1 MSNTKLEVV
10 LIIIGFLGLQ
20 CISIAQAQDAQK
32 GQSQMKKVL
41 NTNHPGQMPD
51 NDVNDNLQEYPLYP
65 ESEDIYNRFKK
76 EKNMDP
82 EDISK
87 VKKSDKSDNARTN
100 NEKESND
107 DASGSNLD
115 IPGSELDDEQENI
128 GNEDEENNYYS
139 IGGDDHNN
147 LDEDKDEL

>member
-1 MSNTKLEVV
+1 MKIQLSTKKNGNQ
-10 LIIIGFLGLQ
+10 II
-20 CISIAQAQDAQK
+20 A
-32 GQSQMKKVL
+32 MKKNL
-41 NTNHPGQMPD
+41 NTNPSDHMPN
-51 NDVNDNLQEYPLYP
+51 NDETGNHLEYPLYP

-87 VKKSDKSDNARTN
+87 VKKSDNSDNSQTGI
-100 NEKESND
+100 EKESND
-107 DASGSNLD
+107 DASGRDLD